1 MNKDINTIKSEAVIA
16 LEEAKSLEEVEAVKV
31 RYLGR
36 KDGVLNN
43 ILKTLKGLTLE
54 EKRAIG
60 PLAQRAKTEI
70 EEAIGFKLKSLSESQ
85 TSGEDIT
92 LPGKRVEVGHLH
104 PLTKTENEIIKI
116 FSSLNFSAIDGP
128 ELENEY
134 YNFDVLNI
142 PADHPAREMWDTF
155 WIKQEKSPKSAKDH
169 FLLRT
174 HTSPMQVRYMETHEP
189 PFQIIVPGRTFRYE
203 AIDASH
209 EANFSQVEGLMV
221 GKDISFANF
230 KFIIEQFFKQFFKG
244 KKIEFRFRSSY
255 FPFVEPGTE
264 VDIRINNSK
273 WLEVMGA
280 GVVHPRVFEA
290 AGYNPRD
297 WQGFAFGV
305 GIERLAMIKYN
316 IPDIRMFYNGDLRF
330 IKQF

>member
-1 MNKDINTIKSEAVIA
+1 MNKDIDTIQSEAA
-16 LEEAKSLEEVEAVKV
+16 EAINRAKTSEEVEAIRV

-36 KDGVLNN
+36 KEGLLNN
-43 ILKTLKGLTLE
+43 VLKSLKDLPLE
-54 EKRAIG
+54 EKRRIG
-60 PLAQRAKTEI
+60 PLAQQARKEI
-70 EEAIGFKLKSLSESQ
+70 EEAIDFKLKSLVEFEIPE
-85 TSGEDIT
+85 EDIT
-92 LPGKRVEVGHLH
+92 LPGKRSETGHLH
-104 PLTKTENEIIKI
+104 PLTKTENEILRI
-116 FSSLNFSAIDGP
+116 FTSLNFSVIDGP
-128 ELENEY
+128 ELESEY

-155 WIKQEKSPKSAKDH
+155 WIKQDKKPKNSKDH
-169 FLLRT
+169 YLLRT

-203 AIDASH
+203 ALDASH

-221 GKDISFANF
+221 GKDVSFANF
-230 KFIIEQFFKQFFKG
+230 KFVIEQFLKSFFKG

-255 FPFVEPGTE
+255 FPFVEPGVE
-264 VDIRINNSK
+264 VDIKFKNSK

-280 GVVHPRVFEA
+280 GMVHPRVFEF

-297 WQGFAFGV
+297 WQGFAFGC

>member
-1 MNKDINTIKSEAVIA
+1 MNKDIDIIKSEAVDS
-16 LEEAKSLEEVEAVKV
+16 LEAAETPEEVEAVRV
-31 RYLGR
+31 RYFGR
-36 KDGVLNN
+36 KDGILNN
-43 ILKTLKGLTLE
+43 VLKSLKDLSIE
-54 EKRAIG
+54 EKRMLG
-60 PLAQRAKTEI
+60 PLAQRAKKEI
-70 EEAIGFKLKSLSESQ
+70 EEAIAFKLKSLAKFEVSE
-85 TSGEDIT
+85 EDIT
-92 LPGKRVEVGHLH
+92 LPGKKTEVGHLH
-104 PLTKTENEIIKI
+104 PLTKTEDEIARI
-116 FSSLNFSAIDGP
+116 FSSLNFSVIDGP
-128 ELENEY
+128 ELETEY

-155 WIKQEKSPKSAKDH
+155 WIKQEKKPKGTKDH
-169 FLLRT
+169 YLLRT

-221 GKDISFANF
+221 GKNVSLANF
-230 KFIIEQFFKQFFKG
+230 KFIIEQFFKHFFKG

-255 FPFVEPGTE
+255 FPFVEPGVE
-264 VDIRINNSK
+264 VDIKFNGSK

-280 GVVHPRVFEA
+280 GMVHPRVFEA

-297 WQGFAFGV
+297 WQGFAFGC